1 MKARL
6 LLLTLALCFAGTA
19 LSFAQG
25 PQMGTWKFDE
35 AKSKVPAGF
44 AKNTTVTY
52 VTDGDNVKGTAI
64 GTDANGKPQQTEWTG
79 KFDGKDYPLTGDH
92 TADTRSFKMV
102 DEHTLEMVTKK
113 SGKVTNSGSIVV
125 SPDGKTRTLHVTGT
139 DASGK
144 KVSSVSVYSK
154 Q

>member
-1 MKARL
+1 MKARM
-6 LLLTLALCFAGTA
+6 LLLTTALCIAGTA
-19 LSFAQG
+19 LSFAQS

-44 AKNTTVTY
+44 AKNSTVTY
-52 VTDGDNVKGTAI
+52 VADGDKVKGTAN

-79 KFDGKDYPLTGDH
+79 KFDGKDYPLTGDY

-113 SGKVTNSGSIVV
+113 SGKVTTSGSIVV

-144 KVSSVSVYSK
+144 KVSSVSVYEK